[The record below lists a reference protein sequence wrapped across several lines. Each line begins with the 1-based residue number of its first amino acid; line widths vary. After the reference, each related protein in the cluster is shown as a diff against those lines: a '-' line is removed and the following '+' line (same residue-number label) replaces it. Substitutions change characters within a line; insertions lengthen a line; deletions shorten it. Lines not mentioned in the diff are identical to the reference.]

1 MSFYAAFPLIERRR
15 RKIYVGGERKPMID
29 RAEKPDR
36 QQACTM
42 WTTGR
47 EMERGG
53 ERGRERERERGKSEL
68 TAWQQE
74 AKMEKKGGKV

>member
-1 MSFYAAFPLIERRR
+1 
-15 RKIYVGGERKPMID
+15 MID

-42 WTTGR
+42 WA
-47 EMERGG
+47 RG
-53 ERGRERERERGKSEL
+53 RERERGKSEL

-74 AKMEKKGGKV
+74 GKMEKKEGKV